1 MIATVAIC
9 CQHVMQYIYFFL
21 KSNVDQKKYGKA
33 GLNFGSS
40 PGASIRLSPPLCTN
54 KLTLYS
60 RLLRCMGGIKIVRL
74 QHPETLAPHY
84 TNKLTLYSRL
94 LRCVMGC
101 RVSWII
107 ICHFFLIHVW
117 LFFCNTEGV
126 HQCQHPAQDGGT
138 DAEEPA
144 ARGSFFEPFERANS
158 GSF

>member
-1 MIATVAIC
+1 M
-9 CQHVMQYIYFFL
+9 
-21 KSNVDQKKYGKA
+21 DQKKYGKA
-33 GLNFGSS
+33 GSNFGSS

-117 LFFCNTEGV
+117 FFL
-126 HQCQHPAQDGGT
+126 QHGGCASLPAPSTRRRHWRGGT
-138 DAEEPA
+138 CSEGQLFWAFWKGKFWIFLEFAFRTPVSANDALDIKLYMDM
-144 ARGSFFEPFERANS
+144 
-158 GSF
+158 